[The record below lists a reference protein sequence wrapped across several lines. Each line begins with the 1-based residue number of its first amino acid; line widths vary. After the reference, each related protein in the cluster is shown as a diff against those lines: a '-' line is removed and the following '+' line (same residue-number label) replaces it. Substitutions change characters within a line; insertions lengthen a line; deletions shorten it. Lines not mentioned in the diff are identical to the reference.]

1 MKFSTPPV
9 WGKYKADQI
18 EIRLSKEIP
27 RCVSSLGVQTR
38 AKHAAH
44 AFVLYTLP
52 SGNAVFN
59 CNFAH
64 LAEVREPIASTTN
77 HRKASMRAL
86 LIIPAYNEAENIE
99 RVVDDLIQNYPN
111 YDYVVVNDGSR
122 DGTADIC
129 REHGYRFLDLPIN
142 LGLAGAF
149 QAGTKYAVSHG
160 YDCAIQFDADGQHL
174 PKYLD
179 SLVAELEHSDIVI
192 GSRFVTETKPNTMR
206 MFGSNLIQF
215 MIKLTTGKTI
225 KDPTSGM
232 RCYNRKALKILSSGP
247 NLGPEPDTV
256 AWLMRK
262 HGLEVSEVQVEMAER
277 IAGESYLNLRSSV
290 AYMTRMALTVL
301 FIQFFR

>member
-1 MKFSTPPV
+1 MPAHSKLAPNT
-9 WGKYKADQI
+9 
-18 EIRLSKEIP
+18 LS
-27 RCVSSLGVQTR
+27 L
-38 AKHAAH
+38 
-44 AFVLYTLP
+44 
-52 SGNAVFN
+52 
-59 CNFAH
+59 
-64 LAEVREPIASTTN
+64 
-77 HRKASMRAL
+77 
-86 LIIPAYNEAENIE
+86 
-99 RVVDDLIQNYPN
+99 
-111 YDYVVVNDGSR
+111 
-122 DGTADIC
+122 
-129 REHGYRFLDLPIN
+129 
-142 LGLAGAF
+142 
-149 QAGTKYAVSHG
+149 
-160 YDCAIQFDADGQHL
+160 IQFDADGQHL

-290 AYMTRMALTVL
+290 AYMTRMALSVL